1 MTKLLF
7 QNYMTT
13 TVKPGESK
21 QLMELVSGGMDLSG
35 RELSWWHLPVHER
48 YIMSHHGMPP
58 STQAVPGRPY
68 HSLPSQYR
76 LRKRP
81 HAGGQEVQG
90 GTQVPGTILYHKLTL

>member
-35 RELSWWHLPVHER
+35 RELSWWHLPVHE
-48 YIMSHHGMPP
+48 
-58 STQAVPGRPY
+58 
-68 HSLPSQYR
+68 
-76 LRKRP
+76 
-81 HAGGQEVQG
+81 
-90 GTQVPGTILYHKLTL
+90 LYHVTPRHATLHPGGAGAALPLPAEPVPAEEAATCRGTGGPGGHTGAWHHTIP